1 MLKQLTE
8 LANCWKLT
16 VNSKQGWTRSNA
28 SAFGTTGR
36 REFWSN
42 PGQTIYWQPCIEF
55 EP

>member
-8 LANCWKLT
+8 LANSWKLT
-16 VNSKQGWTRSNA
+16 VNSNQGWTRSNT
-28 SAFGTTGR
+28 SALGTTGR

-42 PGQTIYWQPCIEF
+42 AGQTIYWQPCIEF